1 MAKIRTTITIDE
13 GLWHRF
19 QRVAELEDRS
29 FSSTVNGWLEQ
40 VVEPAEFVASQI
52 DADKQASAQR
62 LRTLMGAVQ
71 VVNDQ
76 AGAVLA
82 RAKGGAAAGPGG
94 DAKRR
99 AGAGRAVNPPPCN
112 TGGKVPGKGSD
123 QRITQGGKA
132 S

>member
-1 MAKIRTTITIDE
+1 MAKVRTTITIDE

-62 LRTLMGAVQ
+62 LRSLMGAVQ

-76 AGAVLA
+76 VIEVLGRVNKPAAERARTERLRRPGASAV
-82 RAKGGAAAGPGG
+82 
-94 DAKRR
+94 
-99 AGAGRAVNPPPCN
+99 VNPPPCN
-112 TGGKVPGKGSD
+112 TGGKVPGKGSY
-123 QRITQGGKA
+123 QRKTQGGKA